1 MLHCE
6 RIEVI
11 SSQNYKRSSEMVCG
25 MEKLDFKA
33 KVFYIAIFIS
43 SQCTPVNGIPRRTWP
58 QNSK

>member
-1 MLHCE
+1 MLHFE

-43 SQCTPVNGIPRRTWP
+43 SQCTPVNGIPRRT
-58 QNSK
+58 